1 MYGLPYQGSK
11 NLIACELVQQM
22 PRREYFVDLFA
33 GGGAIWHAAVESG
46 KYQRFL
52 VNEYNAMQCYFLRD
66 CAMGLYDDCNEWVT
80 RKQFMRDIQ
89 KSKFLQAVWSFGNK
103 DDYFCA
109 YVLEDWQRA
118 LFQAIEHN
126 DFSEFQ
132 KIGFA
137 GCNVTIDDIRIRTD
151 YYRRKY
157 QEYRFRDIDV
167 IEQRIKEINE
177 QNNNIKARF
186 ADMLRTAQNIHG
198 LSSKAIDE
206 HLKNYMWMHYTA
218 KPTNQFYFP
227 TAENYERLREIMP
240 TLPMLENAGVKM
252 ITSQE
257 EDYYL
262 IKQRFITD
270 RYNGW
275 CSSEPHKRLERF
287 RNFHKQMDNFC
298 AMDKTQFSS
307 RSYEDV
313 QIPDDALVYC
323 DPPYKGTTTDGYG
336 EYIFNH
342 ELFYDWVREQKA
354 LVLVSEYN
362 MPDDFIP
369 IWRKNKSVTLCSGS
383 AKKSTESLFVHRSQM
398 PLLYKRN
405 FCYQTR
411 LFDYDFA

>member
-1 MYGLPYQGSK
+1 MYGLSYQGSK
-11 NLIACELVQQM
+11 NLIARELVQQM

-33 GGGAIWHAAVESG
+33 GGGAMWHAAVESG
-46 KYQRFL
+46 KYKRFL

-66 CAMGLYDDCNEWVT
+66 CAMGVYDDCNEWVT

-103 DDYFCA
+103 YDYFCA
-109 YVLEDWQRA
+109 YVLDDWQRA

-132 KIGFA
+132 KIGFE
-137 GCNVTIDDIRIRTD
+137 GCNVTIEDIRLRTD
-151 YYRRKY
+151 WYRRKY
-157 QEYRFRDIDV
+157 QEYKFRDIDV
-167 IEQRIKEINE
+167 IEQRIKQINE
-177 QNNNIKARF
+177 
-186 ADMLRTAQNIHG
+186 
-198 LSSKAIDE
+198 
-206 HLKNYMWMHYTA
+206 HYAA
-218 KPTNQFYFP
+218 KPTEQFCFP

-240 TLPMLENAGVKM
+240 TLPILENAGVKM

-257 EDYYL
+257 EDYL
-262 IKQRFITD
+262 LMKRFIITN
-270 RYNGW
+270 RYSGW
-275 CSSEPHKRLERF
+275 RRSIPHEELERL

-323 DPPYKGTTTDGYG
+323 DPPYINTATDGYG
-336 EYIFNH
+336 EYTFDH
-342 ELFYDWVREQKA
+342 ARFYDWVREQKA

-369 IWRKNKSVTLCSGS
+369 IWRKNKSVTLCGGG

-405 FCYQTR
+405 FCYQTK

>member
-1 MYGLPYQGSK
+1 MYGLSYQGSK
-11 NLIACELVQQM
+11 NLIARELVQQM

-33 GGGAIWHAAVESG
+33 GGGAMWHAAVESG
-46 KYQRFL
+46 KYKRFL

-66 CAMGLYDDCNEWVT
+66 CAMGVYDYCNGWVT
-80 RKQFMRDIQ
+80 RNQFMRDIS
-89 KSKFLQAVWSFGNK
+89 KSKFLQCVWSFGNK
-103 DDYFCA
+103 GDYFCA
-109 YVLEDWQRA
+109 YVLEDWKRA

-137 GCNVTIDDIRIRTD
+137 GCNVTIEDIRLRTD
-151 YYRRKY
+151 WYRRKY
-157 QEYRFRDIDV
+157 QEYKFRDIDV
-167 IEQRIKEINE
+167 IEQRIKQINE
-177 QNNNIKARF
+177 
-186 ADMLRTAQNIHG
+186 
-198 LSSKAIDE
+198 
-206 HLKNYMWMHYTA
+206 HYAA
-218 KPTNQFYFP
+218 KPNEKFCFP
-227 TAENYERLREIMP
+227 TAENYERMREIMP
-240 TLPMLENAGVKM
+240 TLPILENSGAK
-252 ITSQE
+252 ILTSKY
-257 EDYYL
+257 EDYL
-262 IKQRFITD
+262 LMKRFIIRN

-275 CSSEPHKRLERF
+275 CRSEPHESLERL

-369 IWRKNKSVTLCSGS
+369 IWRKNKSVTLCSGG

-405 FCYQTR
+405 FCYQTK
-411 LFDYDFA
+411 LFYYDFA